1 MQQPPSLSFLLTPMT
16 KLKTHPTN
24 PIHPPIYP
32 PTKPHQDDDS
42 KEYHKEMSK
51 NVNERMQ
58 KSMEELKQKHA
69 AGTNEIDDPDR
80 APTGAAYREANRI
93 QAERSRAQRSH
104 VAQAERRR
112 AEEVERVKGLREQVR
127 RQMLDKENEENGKS
141 SGGGDGGDGN
151 GNGDGNDSSDDEYDD
166 LLDDDET
173 AEIEAIRAR
182 RMAEIRAA
190 QMRQAEHRALGHGEL
205 RTIAQDDFLPEC
217 TGSSEWVA
225 VHFFHDEFERCKIM
239 DHHLKLV
246 APMHMSCK
254 FLRIDAEK
262 APFFVAKL
270 QIRTLPALLVFQNG
284 KAVDRL
290 TGFDKL
296 AIDPREPDK
305 WHTGRLREWLASTG
319 AIEYTP
325 PTDELREEMKR
336 MGITPR
342 GTVWSGARGV
352 GSGEYYEDD

>member
-1 MQQPPSLSFLLTPMT
+1 MTELKLTPQSHT
-16 KLKTHPTN
+16 PHPQN
-24 PIHPPIYP
+24 PN
-32 PTKPHQDDDS
+32 QDDDS

-51 NVNERMQ
+51 NVNDRMQ

-93 QAERSRAQRSH
+93 QAERSRAQRSQ

-141 SGGGDGGDGN
+141 SGGGDGGDGDGN
-151 GNGDGNDSSDDEYDD
+151 GNGDGDDSSDDEYDD

>member
-1 MQQPPSLSFLLTPMT
+1 
-16 KLKTHPTN
+16 
-24 PIHPPIYP
+24 
-32 PTKPHQDDDS
+32 
-42 KEYHKEMSK
+42 MSR
-51 NVNERMQ
+51 NVNERIQ
-58 KSMEELKQKHA
+58 ASMEELKQKHA
-69 AGTNEIDDPDR
+69 VGTNEIDDPDR

-93 QAERSRAQRSH
+93 QAERSRAQQSQ

-112 AEEVERVKGLREQVR
+112 AEEAERVKGLREQVR
-127 RQMLDKENEENGKS
+127 RQMLDKENEENGKANDGGSGDGDS
-141 SGGGDGGDGN
+141 SGG
-151 GNGDGNDSSDDEYDD
+151 DEYDH
-166 LLDDDET
+166 LLDDDDDEA
-173 AEIEAIRAR
+173 AEIEALRAR

-205 RTIAQDDFLPEC
+205 RTITQDDFLPEC
-217 TGSSEWVA
+217 TGGSEWVA
-225 VHFFHDEFERCKIM
+225 VHFFHGEFERCKIM

-246 APMHMSCK
+246 APMHLSCK

-296 AIDPREPDK
+296 AIHPKEPDR

-342 GTVWSGARGV
+342 GAVWSGARGV

>member
-1 MQQPPSLSFLLTPMT
+1 
-16 KLKTHPTN
+16 
-24 PIHPPIYP
+24 
-32 PTKPHQDDDS
+32 
-42 KEYHKEMSK
+42 
-51 NVNERMQ
+51 
-58 KSMEELKQKHA
+58 MEELKQKHA

-93 QAERSRAQRSH
+93 QAERSRAQQSQ

-112 AEEVERVKGLREQVR
+112 AEEAERVKGLREQVR
-127 RQMLDKENEENGKS
+127 RQMLDKENEENGKANDGGSGDGDGDS
-141 SGGGDGGDGN
+141 SGG
-151 GNGDGNDSSDDEYDD
+151 DEYDH
-166 LLDDDET
+166 LLDDDDDDEA
-173 AEIEAIRAR
+173 AEIEALRAR

-205 RTIAQDDFLPEC
+205 RTITQDDFLPEC
-217 TGSSEWVA
+217 TGGSEWVA
-225 VHFFHDEFERCKIM
+225 VHFFHGEFERCKIM

-246 APMHMSCK
+246 APMHLSCK

-296 AIDPREPDK
+296 AIDPKEPDR

-342 GTVWSGARGV
+342 GAVWSGARGV

>member
-173 AEIEAIRAR
+173 AEIEAIRAK
-182 RMAEIRAA
+182 AA
-190 QMRQAEHRALGHGEL
+190 VANTNVSKINIAITPLSPPPPGSEQMTMLSILWPNEKMKRKEAKAISSLLSVHYLSIDLSL
-205 RTIAQDDFLPEC
+205 RTEIVP
-217 TGSSEWVA
+217 GIPVSE
-225 VHFFHDEFERCKIM
+225 
-239 DHHLKLV
+239 L
-246 APMHMSCK
+246 
-254 FLRIDAEK
+254 
-262 APFFVAKL
+262 
-270 QIRTLPALLVFQNG
+270 G
-284 KAVDRL
+284 
-290 TGFDKL
+290 
-296 AIDPREPDK
+296 
-305 WHTGRLREWLASTG
+305 
-319 AIEYTP
+319 
-325 PTDELREEMKR
+325 
-336 MGITPR
+336 
-342 GTVWSGARGV
+342 
-352 GSGEYYEDD
+352 

>member
-1 MQQPPSLSFLLTPMT
+1 MIIIFQTNDQTHYPSLLQHTS
-16 KLKTHPTN
+16 
-24 PIHPPIYP
+24 Y
-32 PTKPHQDDDS
+32 QDDDS
-42 KEYHKEMSK
+42 KEYHREMSK

-93 QAERSRAQRSH
+93 QAERSRAQRSQ
-104 VAQAERRR
+104 VVQAERRR
-112 AEEVERVKGLREQVR
+112 AEEAERVKGLREQVR
-127 RQMLDKENEENGKS
+127 RQMRDKENEENGQS
-141 SGGGDGGDGN
+141 TSGDGGNDK
-151 GNGDGNDSSDDEYDD
+151 GNDSSDDDDDEYDN
-166 LLDDDET
+166 LLDDDDT

-225 VHFFHDEFERCKIM
+225 VHFYHAEFERCKIM

-246 APMHMSCK
+246 APMHLSCK

-270 QIRTLPALLVFQNG
+270 QIRTLPALLVFRNG

-296 AIDPREPDK
+296 AIDPKEPDR
-305 WHTGRLREWLASTG
+305 WHTGRLREWLAGTG
-319 AIEYTP
+319 AIQYTP